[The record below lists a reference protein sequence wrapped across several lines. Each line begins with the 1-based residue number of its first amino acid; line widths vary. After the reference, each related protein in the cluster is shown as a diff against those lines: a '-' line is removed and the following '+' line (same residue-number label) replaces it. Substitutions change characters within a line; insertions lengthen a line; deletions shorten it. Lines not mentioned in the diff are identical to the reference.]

1 MGPVLTRGPGVPGPR
16 ESRDLGLI
24 HFSAHSRAALNCPSS
39 LTLSLQCRE
48 REGVRGGP
56 SHLQREEP
64 LLPLPP
70 RVPCTPVGGGEPQPR
85 PVLSVSAVLAT
96 INMKGFKVD
105 SFKHLYKLQVGG
117 GRGPGQS
124 CSRTGL
130 GPSFGTAA
138 ACIRQCGERL
148 PGGPEG
154 QRGVN
159 VDAGCGAVAKNSPQR
174 CAGQLCPL
182 AP

>member
-1 MGPVLTRGPGVPGPR
+1 M
-16 ESRDLGLI
+16 
-24 HFSAHSRAALNCPSS
+24 NCPSS
-39 LTLSLQCRE
+39 LTLSPKCQG
-48 REGVRGGP
+48 REGMSGSP
-56 SHLQREEP
+56 SHVQREEP

-70 RVPCTPVGGGEPQPR
+70 RAPPTHVRGGEPQQP
-85 PVLSVSAVLAT
+85 PVLSVSAVLAS

-117 GRGPGQS
+117 GCGPGQS

-130 GPSFGTAA
+130 GPSFRTRATCLG
-138 ACIRQCGERL
+138 QCGECL
-148 PGGPEG
+148 PGGPKG

-159 VDAGCGAVAKNSPQR
+159 VDAWHGAVAKKSPWR